1 MRCHQQQQHFMIFI
15 GLGVGAKKL
24 WPGGKWIRW
33 SLIVLKSP
41 QGISDMTHIPFS
53 YAHHVQAV
61 KESYFE
67 SMNCKTMQFENSSK
81 TAIGP
86 MAAMWVGEWI
96 ATFFGG
102 GKPAELRTGSSGS
115 SGSNLSTQNDRPQ
128 VPLFWLQISWFSCIA
143 RIACIA
149 VILSY
154 FISKI
159 AIWGGFIMTKGLGPS
174 MAALPSISPR
184 VQLQECPL
192 VYQARNGWFQRPKK
206 IGFLVNWVSS
216 YPHRNAKSTKNTTW
230 IILN

>member
-1 MRCHQQQQHFMIFI
+1 MSSATAALHDIYRPGRGC
-15 GLGVGAKKL
+15 KKTL
-24 WPGGKWIRW
+24 TRGKWIRW

-96 ATFFGG
+96 ATFFWG

-174 MAALPSISPR
+174 MAALPSKVLGCSCKSVPWCTRQEMDGSNVPR
-184 VQLQECPL
+184 KL
-192 VYQARNGWFQRPKK
+192 V
-206 IGFLVNWVSS
+206 S
-216 YPHRNAKSTKNTTW
+216 
-230 IILN
+230 